1 MHPDDLMKSDL
12 VSEVVLISSG
22 ILAVVMLILTVI
34 AALARVALLP

>member
-22 ILAVVMLILTVI
+22 ILTVVMLILTVI